1 VGTACG
7 RHRTSRAVR
16 VPVLDLFG
24 DPVCFLIDRCEFVL
38 RKAFTWVSVIAALLT
53 TRFRSRLSTELL
65 GDDLARAL
73 CPSILRSE
81 FGLRAD
87 ALQLSFPGTNPLF
100 LCQRQVREVL
110 DHPVGVVR
118 IHLRLL
124 LLLDRRPEIRRL
136 VNHLEAVI
144 VTFRFAFVLVRLF
157 IDRNFITEG
166 LLT

>member
-1 VGTACG
+1 
-7 RHRTSRAVR
+7 
-16 VPVLDLFG
+16 
-24 DPVCFLIDRCEFVL
+24 
-38 RKAFTWVSVIAALLT
+38 
-53 TRFRSRLSTELL
+53 
-65 GDDLARAL
+65 
-73 CPSILRSE
+73 LRSE

-87 ALQLSFPGTNPLF
+87 ALQLGFPGPDALF
-100 LCQRQVREVL
+100 LCQREMREVL
-110 DHPVGVVR
+110 NHSVRMVR

-124 LLLDRRPEIRRL
+124 LLLDRRSEVRRL